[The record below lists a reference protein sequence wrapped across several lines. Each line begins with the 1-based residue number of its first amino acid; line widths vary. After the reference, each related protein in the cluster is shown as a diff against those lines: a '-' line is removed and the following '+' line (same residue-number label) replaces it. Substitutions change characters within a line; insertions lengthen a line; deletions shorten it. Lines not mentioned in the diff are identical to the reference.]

1 MIIALLFGLLL
12 MPKEMNFAQIL
23 AVLPEGVAS
32 HQSIGITLVFALAE
46 RGHEITVLT
55 PVVPKERHEHVTIL
69 KVDTEDFITNSID
82 LYTCN
87 DFSLFASFST
97 INSLNAYWSEQ
108 FLKDANVQ
116 KLISSNAHFDLVLID
131 VLGNHAHKGFCY
143 HFNAICV
150 TINIF
155 GANFWLDAQMGN
167 PNNPSYVP
175 DRHERYASSMSF
187 FQRFHNSFKF
197 VIQSINFYWVSL
209 PTQTAIMQRYFPGAP
224 DLKDLFYNVSLS
236 LVNSHFTNSLVVANL
251 PNVVEIGGLHVRPP
265 QRLPQ
270 DVQKFLDD
278 SKDGLCIFA
287 LISVFSQLKQN
298 VLWKFENESVEM
310 PENIKT
316 VKRVSQVDVL
326 AHPNIR
332 LFITHGGLLSVTE
345 AIHFGVPI
353 IGIPIFADQKLNV
366 KLAEDSGF
374 AISLEYALLNK
385 NVIKDAIERILTNS
399 KFSIAA
405 KTKSKIYHDQLT
417 KPLDRGIYW
426 IEYCI
431 RHQGAHHLRSYGLNL
446 YWYQY
451 LMLDILAVIVGA
463 IVLVSLVIKAIY
475 RQTCKKIFKRKLD

>member
-1 MIIALLFGLLL
+1 
-12 MPKEMNFAQIL
+12 
-23 AVLPEGVAS
+23 
-32 HQSIGITLVFALAE
+32 
-46 RGHEITVLT
+46 
-55 PVVPKERHEHVTIL
+55 
-69 KVDTEDFITNSID
+69 
-82 LYTCN
+82 
-87 DFSLFASFST
+87 
-97 INSLNAYWSEQ
+97 
-108 FLKDANVQ
+108 
-116 KLISSNAHFDLVLID
+116 
-131 VLGNHAHKGFCY
+131 
-143 HFNAICV
+143 
-150 TINIF
+150 
-155 GANFWLDAQMGN
+155 MGN

-175 DRHERYASSMSF
+175 DRHE
-187 FQRFHNSFKF
+187 
-197 VIQSINFYWVSL
+197 SINFYWVSL

-270 DVQKFLDD
+270 DVQKFLDG
-278 SKDGLCIFA
+278 SKDGVVYFCMGSI
-287 LISVFSQLKQN
+287 LK
-298 VLWKFENESVEM
+298 
-310 PENIKT
+310 T
-316 VKRVSQVDVL
+316 
-326 AHPNIR
+326 HPNIR

-463 IVLVSLVIKAIY
+463 IVLVSLASTDSDAVVLKPEDVPGAVFRHGVKIEDHSNFELRRWLECRGLKKFGNKAELTERIVNCINMGLQDKIFLGVDDGKWY
-475 RQTCKKIFKRKLD
+475 DAKRNLISIGSTSTTQSGKIVRQSCIGGESNKRCKKFKQRDLLERRNKFDDCWKETENAFVTEEQNGSGINRTLKVRSEKRALCPNCCTPKKERIPKQAQGLRLERINRVMSPAFSARKCIEKKRQVNLDNDSGASAHMNIVEISFMTLRRM